1 MCRREVRGPAFM
13 AFLSVIATIMG
24 LVQGQQPVM
33 SLPLDESTPQQRL
46 PPSYVKGV
54 LSLKSSLLS
63 SKPALGYGSNQQQ
76 VENNDPVAGIRPG
89 MRYTP
94 QLDVQQ
100 PQSPQS
106 QQPVHQEIQVEPVAN
121 LRPSALAHR
130 PLLHSQM
137 PPVKMSRYN
146 QEFPAAHLFQPPFV
160 PLPKKQESQ
169 DPPPTAE
176 QLELLQQLSEF
187 FGQRQQGQQQVQQVQ
202 QQEAMNCG
210 TQMDQNEGK
219 GLGICDVESTTDCGD
234 TTKEPNKNEEE
245 DSVSVDVKN
254 KEPEETTTTTA
265 QPKPPVA
272 AKTKATRPN
281 VVKTT
286 THKPQTTRTTKP
298 TTRKLPCCTKT
309 RNQGIAESPN
319 VISFSLNI
327 QNDNADQAKS
337 LQQLPR
343 SGRHVIKPDLRI
355 NAITNLLRYRRKIA
369 QSIAPYPKP
378 FSLLRNQELQIQ
390 SRTKRKKEKILDKK
404 QLLQA
409 ELKIWPISIRS
420 KLVERLH

>member
-1 MCRREVRGPAFM
+1 MWQCEAHGPGVI
-13 AFLSVIATIMG
+13 AFLSAIAT
-24 LVQGQQPVM
+24 LLAVVQAKQAEM
-33 SLPLDESTPQQRL
+33 SLPLDESPQTQRL
-46 PPSYVKGV
+46 PPDYVKGV

-76 VENNDPVAGIRPG
+76 VENSVPVAGIRPG

-106 QQPVHQEIQVEPVAN
+106 QQPMH
-121 LRPSALAHR
+121 
-130 PLLHSQM
+130 QM
-137 PPVKMSRYN
+137 PPVKLSRYN

-187 FGQRQQGQQQVQQVQ
+187 FGQRQQGQQQVQHVQ
-202 QQEAMNCG
+202 QQEAANCG

-219 GLGICDVESTTDCGD
+219 GLGICDVEATTDSCD
-234 TTKEPNKNEEE
+234 STKEPNKSEEE

-254 KEPEETTTTTA
+254 KEPQETTTA

-272 AKTKATRPN
+272 PKTKATKPSI
-281 VVKTT
+281 VKST
-286 THKPQTTRTTKP
+286 THKPQTTRTPKT
-298 TTRKLPCCTKT
+298 TTRKLPCCSKP
-309 RNQGIAESPN
+309 RNQGIAETPN

-343 SGRHVIKPDLRI
+343 CGRHVIQPDLRI
-355 NAITNLLRYRRKIA
+355 NAISNLLRYRRKLA
-369 QSIAPYPKP
+369 QGTAPYPRP
-378 FSLLRNQELQIQ
+378 FSTLKDQEVQMQ
-390 SRTKRKKEKILDKK
+390 SRTKRKKDRILDKK

-420 KLVERLH
+420 NLVERLH